1 MILIFYYVVMC
12 LGLMLVM
19 EKTMKIA
26 QTHSSFV
33 CVCDYG
39 WFGNSFTYKHNDP
52 SHVVS

>member
-39 WFGNSFTYKHNDP
+39 WFENSSTYKNNHC
-52 SHVVS
+52 SYAVS